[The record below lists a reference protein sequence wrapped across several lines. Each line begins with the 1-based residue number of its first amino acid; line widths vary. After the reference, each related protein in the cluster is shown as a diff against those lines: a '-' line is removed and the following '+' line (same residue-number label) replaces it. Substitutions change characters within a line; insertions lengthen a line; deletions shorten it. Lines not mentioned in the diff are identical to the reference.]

1 MVLFDSG
8 LTTDHR
14 PESDLCGGYKMT
26 IEVKEKGSRQFY
38 KEVVNIL
45 TQYRQLLYRPEDKL
59 RDNFTRYIL
68 LTIAMVLICAMSIYG
83 GINSSFNAMK
93 ILTAVFA
100 GVAAAATAVILVRM
114 NKTVDDYLAD
124 DRPSVVT
131 LDENG
136 VEIEKTGAQAVRLAW
151 DNVAFVRTFVESTS
165 FFSKDLSG
173 IVLSVDNNYR
183 KEIMDYIKSNN
194 IDVKVVR

>member
-1 MVLFDSG
+1 
-8 LTTDHR
+8 
-14 PESDLCGGYKMT
+14 MT

-68 LTIAMVLICAMSIYG
+68 LTIAMALICAMSIYG

>member
-1 MVLFDSG
+1 
-8 LTTDHR
+8 
-14 PESDLCGGYKMT
+14 MT
-26 IEVKEKGSRQFY
+26 IEIKEKGTRQFY
-38 KEVVNIL
+38 KEVVNVL

-59 RDNFTRYIL
+59 KDNFTRYIF
-68 LTIAMVLICAMSIYG
+68 LTAAMVLICLMSIYG
-83 GINSSFNAMK
+83 GITGSFNAMK

-100 GVAAAATAVILVRM
+100 GVASVATIAILLRM
-114 NKTVDDYLAD
+114 KKMVDGYLED

-151 DNVAFVRTFVESTS
+151 DNVAFVRSFVESTC

-173 IVLSVDNNYR
+173 IVLSVTNDYR
-183 KEIMDYIKSNN
+183 KEIMEYIKSNN

>member
-1 MVLFDSG
+1 
-8 LTTDHR
+8 
-14 PESDLCGGYKMT
+14 MT

-38 KEVVNIL
+38 KEVVNIV

-68 LTIAMVLICAMSIYG
+68 LTIAMALICAMSIYG

-173 IVLSVDNNYR
+173 TVLSVNNNYR

>member
-1 MVLFDSG
+1 
-8 LTTDHR
+8 
-14 PESDLCGGYKMT
+14 MT
-26 IEVKEKGSRQFY
+26 IEVKEKGTRQFY

-59 RDNFTRYIL
+59 KDSFTRYIF
-68 LTIAMVLICAMSIYG
+68 LTVAMVLICLMSLYG
-83 GINSSFNAMK
+83 GINESFTVTR
-93 ILTAVFA
+93 ILTAVCA
-100 GVAAAATAVILVRM
+100 GAATAATAVILFRM
-114 NKTVDDYLAD
+114 KKMVEAYLAD

-136 VEIEKTGAQAVRLAW
+136 VEIEKTGSQAVRLAW
-151 DNVAFVRTFVESTS
+151 DNVAFVRSFAESTS

-173 IVLSVDNNYR
+173 IVLSVTNDYR
-183 KEIMDYIKSNN
+183 KEIMEYIKNNN

>member
-1 MVLFDSG
+1 
-8 LTTDHR
+8 
-14 PESDLCGGYKMT
+14 MT

-38 KEVVNIL
+38 KEVVNIV

-68 LTIAMVLICAMSIYG
+68 LTIAMALICAMSIYG

>member
-1 MVLFDSG
+1 
-8 LTTDHR
+8 
-14 PESDLCGGYKMT
+14 MT

-38 KEVVNIL
+38 KEVVNIV

-68 LTIAMVLICAMSIYG
+68 LTIAMALICAMSIYG
-83 GINSSFNAMK
+83 GINSSFKAMK

>member
-1 MVLFDSG
+1 
-8 LTTDHR
+8 
-14 PESDLCGGYKMT
+14 MT
-26 IEVKEKGSRQFY
+26 IEVKEKRSRQFY
-38 KEVVNIL
+38 KEFVNIL

-59 RDNFTRYIL
+59 KDNFTRYIF
-68 LTIAMVLICAMSIYG
+68 LTIAMVLICLMSLYG
-83 GINSSFNAMK
+83 GITGSFTVTK

-100 GVAAAATAVILVRM
+100 GVAAAATAVILFRM
-114 NKTVDDYLAD
+114 KKTVDGYLAD

-136 VEIEKTGAQAVRLAW
+136 VEIEKTGSQAVRLAW
-151 DNVAFVRTFVESTS
+151 DNVAFVRSFAESTS

-173 IVLSVDNNYR
+173 IVLSVTNDYR
-183 KEIMDYIKSNN
+183 KEIMEYIKSNN

>member
-1 MVLFDSG
+1 
-8 LTTDHR
+8 
-14 PESDLCGGYKMT
+14 MT
-26 IEVKEKGSRQFY
+26 IEVKEKGTRQFY

-59 RDNFTRYIL
+59 KDNFTRYIF
-68 LTIAMVLICAMSIYG
+68 LTIAMVLICLMSLYG
-83 GINSSFNAMK
+83 GITGSFTVTK

-100 GVAAAATAVILVRM
+100 GVAAAATAVNIFRM
-114 NKTVDDYLAD
+114 KKMVDGYLAD
-124 DRPSVVT
+124 DRPSIVT

-136 VEIEKTGAQAVRLAW
+136 VEIEKTGSQAVRLAW
-151 DNVAFVRTFVESTS
+151 DNVAFVRSFVESTS

-173 IVLSVDNNYR
+173 IVLSVTNDYR
-183 KEIMDYIKSNN
+183 KEIMEYIKSNN

>member
-1 MVLFDSG
+1 
-8 LTTDHR
+8 
-14 PESDLCGGYKMT
+14 MT
-26 IEVKEKGSRQFY
+26 IEVKEKGTRQFY

-45 TQYRQLLYRPEDKL
+45 TQYRQLLYKPEDKL
-59 RDNFTRYIL
+59 KDNFTRYIF
-68 LTIAMVLICAMSIYG
+68 LTIAMVLICLMSLYG
-83 GINSSFNAMK
+83 GITGSFTVTK

-100 GVAAAATAVILVRM
+100 GVAAAATAVILFRM
-114 NKTVDDYLAD
+114 KKTVDGYLAD

-136 VEIEKTGAQAVRLAW
+136 VEIEKTGSQAVRLAW
-151 DNVAFVRTFVESTS
+151 DNVAFVRSFAESTS

-173 IVLSVDNNYR
+173 IVLSVTNDYR
-183 KEIMDYIKSNN
+183 KEIMEYIKSNN

>member
-1 MVLFDSG
+1 
-8 LTTDHR
+8 
-14 PESDLCGGYKMT
+14 MT
-26 IEVKEKGSRQFY
+26 IEINEKGSKQFY
-38 KEVVNIL
+38 KETVNVV

-59 RDNFTRYIL
+59 KDNFKRYIL
-68 LTIAMVLICAMSIYG
+68 LTVAMVLICLMSLYG
-83 GINSSFNAMK
+83 GITGSFNTTK

-100 GVAAAATAVILVRM
+100 AFASVTTIVILLRM
-114 NKTVDDYLAD
+114 KKMVDGYMAD

-131 LDENG
+131 LDDNG

-151 DNVAFVRTFVESTS
+151 DNVAFVRSFVESTC

-173 IVLSVDNNYR
+173 IVLSVNNDHR

>member
-1 MVLFDSG
+1 
-8 LTTDHR
+8 
-14 PESDLCGGYKMT
+14 
-26 IEVKEKGSRQFY
+26 
-38 KEVVNIL
+38 
-45 TQYRQLLYRPEDKL
+45 
-59 RDNFTRYIL
+59 
-68 LTIAMVLICAMSIYG
+68 MVLICAMSIYG

>member
-1 MVLFDSG
+1 
-8 LTTDHR
+8 
-14 PESDLCGGYKMT
+14 MT

>member
-1 MVLFDSG
+1 
-8 LTTDHR
+8 
-14 PESDLCGGYKMT
+14 MT

-38 KEVVNIL
+38 KEVVNIV

-194 IDVKVVR
+194 SDVKVVR

>member
-1 MVLFDSG
+1 
-8 LTTDHR
+8 
-14 PESDLCGGYKMT
+14 MT

-38 KEVVNIL
+38 KEFVNIL

-59 RDNFTRYIL
+59 KDNFTRYIF
-68 LTIAMVLICAMSIYG
+68 LTIAMVLICLMSLYG
-83 GINSSFNAMK
+83 GITGSFTVTK

-100 GVAAAATAVILVRM
+100 GVAAAATAVNIFRM
-114 NKTVDDYLAD
+114 KKMVDGYLAD
-124 DRPSVVT
+124 DRPSIVT

-136 VEIEKTGAQAVRLAW
+136 VEIEKTGSQAVRLAW
-151 DNVAFVRTFVESTS
+151 DNVAFVRSFVESTS

-173 IVLSVDNNYR
+173 IVLSVTNDYR
-183 KEIMDYIKSNN
+183 KEIMEYIKSNN

>member
-1 MVLFDSG
+1 
-8 LTTDHR
+8 
-14 PESDLCGGYKMT
+14 MT

-38 KEVVNIL
+38 KEVVNIV

-68 LTIAMVLICAMSIYG
+68 LTIAMALICAMSIYG

-183 KEIMDYIKSNN
+183 KETMDYIKSNN

>member
-1 MVLFDSG
+1 
-8 LTTDHR
+8 
-14 PESDLCGGYKMT
+14 MT

-38 KEVVNIL
+38 KEFVNIL

-59 RDNFTRYIL
+59 KDNFTRYIF
-68 LTIAMVLICAMSIYG
+68 LTIAMVLICLMSLYG
-83 GINSSFNAMK
+83 GITGSFTVTK

-100 GVAAAATAVILVRM
+100 GVAAAATAVNIFRM
-114 NKTVDDYLAD
+114 KKMVDGYLAD
-124 DRPSVVT
+124 DRPSIVT

-136 VEIEKTGAQAVRLAW
+136 VKKEKTGSQAVRLAW
-151 DNVAFVRTFVESTS
+151 DNVAFVRSFVESTS

-173 IVLSVDNNYR
+173 IVLSVTNDYR
-183 KEIMDYIKSNN
+183 KEIMEYIKSNN

>member
-1 MVLFDSG
+1 
-8 LTTDHR
+8 
-14 PESDLCGGYKMT
+14 MT

-38 KEVVNIL
+38 KEVVNIV

-68 LTIAMVLICAMSIYG
+68 LTIAMALICAMSIYG

-124 DRPSVVT
+124 DR
-131 LDENG
+131 L
-136 VEIEKTGAQAVRLAW
+136 Q
-151 DNVAFVRTFVESTS
+151 
-165 FFSKDLSG
+165 
-173 IVLSVDNNYR
+173 
-183 KEIMDYIKSNN
+183 
-194 IDVKVVR
+194 